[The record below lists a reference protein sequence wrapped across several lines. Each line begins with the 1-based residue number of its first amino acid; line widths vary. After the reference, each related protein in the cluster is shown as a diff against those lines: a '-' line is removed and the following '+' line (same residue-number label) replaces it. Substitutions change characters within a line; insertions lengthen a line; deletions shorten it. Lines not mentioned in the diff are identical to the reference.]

1 MGAADIIPRRLAD
14 AIKPEKT
21 YINALTGQCPQLAAM
36 PMVAQHDQEALRWAL
51 DYLGG
56 PTAIAERR
64 VMRIHDTLHLN
75 RIQVSAALWSD
86 MQGEIDSGKS
96 RWVDQGAPI
105 SFDAA
110 GAYVDYGRVI
120 EAP

>member
-14 AIKPEKT
+14 QTEA

-64 VMRIHDTLHLN
+64 VMRIRHLT
-75 RIQVSAALWSD
+75 S
-86 MQGEIDSGKS
+86 
-96 RWVDQGAPI
+96 
-105 SFDAA
+105 
-110 GAYVDYGRVI
+110 
-120 EAP
+120 